1 MQFGLFGSAEAPRDR
16 GSGQIGQGFFDFI
29 DLNVA
34 AEELGYHSTFL
45 VEHHFTG
52 VGQVSAS
59 LMLLTGLAARTERLR
74 LGTAVV
80 VLPWHNPILLAEQAA
95 TLDIL
100 SRGRLDFGVGRGY
113 RYSEFAGFCMP
124 MEEAQARFDEAF
136 DMILKAWT
144 SDEKFSHRGTYWA
157 CDNIIVEPPTVQK
170 PHPPVWIAAGSR
182 NSIRSVAARGCN
194 LLLDQFASPAELGER
209 IAFFKREVEAQGRVF
224 DAGSVAVARYFCV
237 SDDRSELDAAFE
249 RLQKSNAGMVS
260 RSVAP
265 GDRHAPSHILRY
277 TDRDG
282 GPTAQ
287 ALYGSVE
294 QVAAQIE
301 ELQAVGVRYVLL
313 NGNDNGRSLRRF
325 GRSIL
330 PAFRDKFAS

>member
-1 MQFGLFGSAEAPRDR
+1 MQFGLFGSAEVPRGGHDGR
-16 GSGQIGQGFFDFI
+16 MGKGFFDFI
-29 DLNVA
+29 DQNVE

-59 LMLLTGLAARTERLR
+59 LMLLTGLAARTKALR

-100 SRGRLDFGVGRGY
+100 SGGRLDFGVGRGY

-124 MEEAQARFDEAF
+124 MEEAQSRFDEAF
-136 DMILKAWT
+136 EILVKAWT
-144 SDEKFSHRGTYWA
+144 SDQKFSHQGTYWSCA
-157 CDNIIVEPPTVQK
+157 DIIVEPPPAQK
-170 PHPPVWIAAGSR
+170 PHPPLWIAAGSR
-182 NSIRSVAARGCN
+182 ESIRNVAARGCN

-209 IAFFKREVEAQGRVF
+209 IAFYKTEVEAHGKVF
-224 DAGSVAVARYFCV
+224 DANNVAVARYFCIS
-237 SDDRSELDAAFE
+237 SDRAGLDAAFD

-260 RSVAP
+260 RSKAP
-265 GDRHAPSHILRY
+265 GGAQTPSHILRY
-277 TDRDG
+277 TERDG

-294 QVAAQIE
+294 EVTARIE
-301 ELQAVGVRYVLL
+301 ELHAVGVRYILL
-313 NGNDNGRSLRRF
+313 NGNDNGRSVQKF
-325 GRSIL
+325 GQTIL
-330 PAFRDKFAS
+330 PLFCDR